1 VPVNDVSGI
10 ELRDPGQWQKAL
22 GLTER
27 PLGPAAD
34 GWITSTDL
42 YRAVLDRQPYQVRG
56 LVGFGANLLLSHA
69 DAARGAEALSSLEF
83 HVQTDLYLTPT
94 AAYADIV
101 LPIASG
107 WEREGLRVGFALDQ
121 SACEYV
127 QLRPAIVPPRG
138 EARADIDVVFDLAVR
153 LGLGNRFWQ
162 GDVESGLAHHLA
174 PSGLTPTMLR
184 KPRGIARVPL
194 ETRYRKYRE
203 QGFGTPSGKLEI
215 FSTTLQA
222 IGQSPLPEFRAPRLD
237 LSSEFPLVL
246 TSAKTPI
253 YCHSQHRNL
262 PRLRRVVPDPV
273 VEMNPTTAALH
284 EIGQGQWVSISTPR
298 GSIRARAHFNS
309 SLADGVV
316 GGQHGWWQSCPGL
329 GLPGYDPLGSDS
341 ANINLVIG
349 DEVLDPISGAAPHRC
364 YPAQLR
370 GLTDS
375 T

>member
-1 VPVNDVSGI
+1 
-10 ELRDPGQWQKAL
+10 
-22 GLTER
+22 
-27 PLGPAAD
+27 
-34 GWITSTDL
+34 
-42 YRAVLDRQPYQVRG
+42 
-56 LVGFGANLLLSHA
+56 
-69 DAARGAEALSSLEF
+69 
-83 HVQTDLYLTPT
+83 
-94 AAYADIV
+94 
-101 LPIASG
+101 
-107 WEREGLRVGFALDQ
+107 
-121 SACEYV
+121 
-127 QLRPAIVPPRG
+127 
-138 EARADIDVVFDLAVR
+138 VFDLAVR

-184 KPRGIARVPL
+184 NAPRGIARVPL

-237 LSSEFPLVL
+237 PSSEFPLVL

-298 GSIRARAHFNS
+298 GSIRARAHLNS
-309 SLADGVV
+309 SLAGGVI
-316 GGQHGWWQSCPGL
+316 GGQHGWWQSCPDL
-329 GLPGYDPLGSDS
+329 GLPGYDPLSSDG

-349 DEVLDPISGAAPHRC
+349 DEVLDPVSGAAPHRC
-364 YPAQLR
+364 YPCQLQK
-370 GLTDS
+370 LAN
-375 T
+375 